1 MSWIARYL
9 RLPASEPQ
17 KNIVIAFCVIA
28 MSIMSIGLVWQ
39 AQIIASQREAI
50 RWLASDDLS
59 LPDQTDRHYAHGDD
73 TEGDDNVLLSFRS
86 REAQI
91 ASGPRHGVGLLVLGR
106 CARGPTQNRRQTRY
120 TRPHG
125 PVGQVEGQSW
135 RSACVGYAR
144 GKYGKYAG
152 FATNAAFQESNST
165 ALVCKN
171 RDRRETFL
179 PPTSNLCSDAVEKTI
194 PDIRVS

>member
-1 MSWIARYL
+1 MRALRSEFPRRSPSLKRPRLALPVNLSAVLCNACQPTDGFALAR
-9 RLPASEPQ
+9 
-17 KNIVIAFCVIA
+17 
-28 MSIMSIGLVWQ
+28 
-39 AQIIASQREAI
+39 
-50 RWLASDDLS
+50 DDLS
-59 LPDQTDRHYAHGDD
+59 LPHQTDRHYAHGDD

-135 RSACVGYAR
+135 QSVCVGYAR

-152 FATNAAFQESNST
+152 FATNAAFQESNSM
-165 ALVCKN
+165 ALVCRN
-171 RDRRETFL
+171 RDHRETFL
-179 PPTSNLCSDAVEKTI
+179 PPTSTLCSDAVEKTI